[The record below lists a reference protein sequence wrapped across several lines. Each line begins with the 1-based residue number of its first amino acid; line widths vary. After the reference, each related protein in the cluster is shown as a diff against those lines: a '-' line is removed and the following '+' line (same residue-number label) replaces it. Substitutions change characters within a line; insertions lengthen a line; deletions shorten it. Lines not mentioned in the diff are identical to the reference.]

1 MLRRVISQL
10 LFGDLSQSEILSEIK
25 QPLVSILVSKF
36 EPTIEDLG
44 THKIGKKAN
53 CMNLEIY
60 LGKN

>member
-1 MLRRVISQL
+1 MISQL

-25 QPLVSILVSKF
+25 PPLVSILVSKF
-36 EPTIEDLG
+36 EPTIEDYLG